1 MLDWSNTDRIQKIG
15 IKKAKKIKSVYV
27 FILPI
32 LPANS
37 KSIWENCAKVLVD
50 KSNEE
55 LQPYLIKLFEWLKDM
70 NWPGADLIFDRL
82 ILIPKELILPAYKHC
97 VSLAEKTDDF
107 AWSLSLKHFNEQY
120 ILNRKETS

>member
-1 MLDWSNTDRIQKIG
+1 MLDWSNTNRIQKIG
-15 IKKAKKIKSVYV
+15 IKKAKRIKSVYV
-27 FILPI
+27 FILPV

-70 NWPGADLIFDRL
+70 NWPGADLIFNRL
-82 ILIPKELILPAYKHC
+82 ILIPKESILPAYKYC
-97 VSLAEKTDDF
+97 ASLAEKTDDF
-107 AWSLSLKHFNEQY
+107 AWNLSLKHFNEQY
-120 ILNRKETS
+120 NRKKMS